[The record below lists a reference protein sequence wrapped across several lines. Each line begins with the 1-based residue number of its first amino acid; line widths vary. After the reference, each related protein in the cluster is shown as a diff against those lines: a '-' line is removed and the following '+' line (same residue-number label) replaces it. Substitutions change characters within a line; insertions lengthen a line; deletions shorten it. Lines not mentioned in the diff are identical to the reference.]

1 MEKRKAAR
9 RRLALVK
16 KGDALFDKRN
26 FYMGTLISMEFSST
40 PSASRSDSSRK
51 LS

>member
-16 KGDALFDKRN
+16 KGNILFDKRH
-26 FYMGTLISMEFSST
+26 FV
-40 PSASRSDSSRK
+40 RW
-51 LS
+51 